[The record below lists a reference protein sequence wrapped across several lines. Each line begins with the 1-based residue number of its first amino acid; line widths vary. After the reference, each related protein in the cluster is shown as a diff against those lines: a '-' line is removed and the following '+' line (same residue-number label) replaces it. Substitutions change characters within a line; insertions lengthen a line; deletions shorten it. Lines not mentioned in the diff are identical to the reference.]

1 MTPPRSLGEVLSAI
15 EPEADCADKVTVAD
29 LLQEIGERSFAPLVL
44 VVSVLLVTPLSGI
57 PGTPTIGALIVV
69 LISAQWLTGRR
80 HLWLPGFV
88 LRRAVTGAR
97 LARAIAWLRPM
108 AAWVDAR
115 SQSRLRPMTAP
126 PMALVT
132 KLLILLIAL
141 TWPLLEL
148 LPMVTSV
155 GAMAVSLL
163 AFGLMVRDGLWLVA
177 GYATLAAMALL
188 VSWFAGQVPA

>member
-1 MTPPRSLGEVLSAI
+1 
-15 EPEADCADKVTVAD
+15 
-29 LLQEIGERSFAPLVL
+29 
-44 VVSVLLVTPLSGI
+44 
-57 PGTPTIGALIVV
+57 
-69 LISAQWLTGRR
+69 
-80 HLWLPGFV
+80 
-88 LRRAVTGAR
+88 
-97 LARAIAWLRPM
+97 
-108 AAWVDAR
+108 
-115 SQSRLRPMTAP
+115 
-126 PMALVT
+126 MALVT